1 MNRFGCVRYSSLLE
15 YSIRSVISAIRLVLI
30 RNPWRVRSDK
40 DRGSAVWATGTRVMD
55 RGSDPDLSR

>member
-15 YSIRSVISAIRLVLI
+15 YSTRSVISAIRL
-30 RNPWRVRSDK
+30 RVGSDK
-40 DRGSAVWATGTRVMD
+40 DRGSAVWATGTRVTD

>member
-1 MNRFGCVRYSSLLE
+1 MNRFGCIRYLSLLE

-30 RNPWRVRSDK
+30 RNPWRVGSDK
-40 DRGSAVWATGTRVMD
+40 DRGSAVWATGTRVTD